1 METYHYILKKLY
13 MLAMVLLIVG
23 GVNWGLFGAFKLD
36 LVAKLFGKGIIART
50 VYILVGLSALY
61 LAFNRDTYLPFLG
74 GSIVPC
80 SVLRDRVPPGAT
92 REVKVNINP
101 GAKVL
106 FWAAEPAAEHLKHTN
121 NWQKAYT
128 DYENAG
134 VATADSNGV
143 ALLKVREPQA
153 YTVPMK
159 GRLEPHIHFREC
171 GNGLSYGWLGRV
183 RTVFLSD
190 GHVEG
195 FQSTY

>member
-1 METYHYILKKLY
+1 MDVYHYFLKKLH
-13 MLAMVLLIVG
+13 MFAILLLIVG
-23 GVNWGLFGAFKLD
+23 GINWGLIGAFKLD
-36 LVAKLFGKGIIART
+36 LVAKLFGKDIIARSI
-50 VYILVGLSALY
+50 YILVGLSALY

-74 GSIVPC
+74 ASIVPC
-80 SVLRDRVPPGAT
+80 SVLTDRAPPGAT
-92 REVKVNINP
+92 REVKVTVNP

-106 FWAAEPAAEHLKHTN
+106 FWAAEPAAEHLKHIN
-121 NWQKAYT
+121 DWQKAYT

-143 ALLKVREPQA
+143 ALLKVRDPQA
-153 YTVPMK
+153 YNVPMK
-159 GRLEPHIHFREC
+159 GRLEPHVHFREC
-171 GNGLSYGWLGRV
+171 GHGGWLGRV